1 MKEGWEYSTIGDLCD
16 KSNGLWK
23 GKTGPFVNVGVI
35 RNANFTKSFTL
46 SFDNI
51 EYLDVEAKQYKTR
64 KLQKGDLIVEKSGG
78 SEKQPVGRT
87 VLFDRDDG
95 EYSFSNFTSV
105 LRIKDRDII
114 SPEFLYKYI
123 LFVYLRGD
131 TRKMQKATTGIH
143 NIEFDKFL
151 SIPVPIPP
159 LSEQQSIVDY
169 LDSAFAKIDAMKAN
183 AEKALNEAKALFQAS
198 LKEMLEPKEGWEEKK
213 LGDIAEIKG
222 GKRLPK
228 GEKLLSEPTSHK
240 YIRVADFNEYG
251 TVDLGNIQYI
261 SDEVYE
267 QIKRYIINKE
277 DIYISI
283 AGTIGKS
290 GIIPE
295 ELDGANLT
303 ENACRLILSNE
314 INQRYM
320 YYVTISP
327 VFIRQEIESTK
338 ISAQPKLA
346 LTRLADIMISY
357 PSITEQQKIADTL
370 DSLKSKV
377 DRLQENYDKIS
388 QECDALKQAILRQ
401 IFE

>member
-16 KSNGLWK
+16 KMNGLWK
-23 GKTGPFVNVGVI
+23 GKIGPFVNVGVI

-87 VLFDRDDG
+87 VLFDKEDG

-105 LRIKDRDII
+105 LRIKDKSII
-114 SPEFLYKYI
+114 TPEFLYKYI

-151 SIPVPIPP
+151 SIPVPIIS
-159 LSEQQSIVDY
+159 LSEQQSIIDY

-198 LKEMLEPKEGWEEKK
+198 LREICSDIRYGTSTPSHENGEYKYLRMNNITNDGFLDVSHYKTISLPPKELEKCLVK
-213 LGDIAEIKG
+213 KGDIIFNRTNSRELV
-222 GKRLPK
+222 GKSCVFTEDENMVIAGYLIRIRLKDGFEPQFITYSMNLQRSLGLFQHLIVGAVHQANISANNIQK
-228 GEKLLSEPTSHK
+228 VIINYPLLSEQQSIVTS
-240 YIRVADFNEYG
+240 
-251 TVDLGNIQYI
+251 
-261 SDEVYE
+261 
-267 QIKRYIINKE
+267 
-277 DIYISI
+277 
-283 AGTIGKS
+283 
-290 GIIPE
+290 
-295 ELDGANLT
+295 
-303 ENACRLILSNE
+303 
-314 INQRYM
+314 
-320 YYVTISP
+320 
-327 VFIRQEIESTK
+327 
-338 ISAQPKLA
+338 
-346 LTRLADIMISY
+346 
-357 PSITEQQKIADTL
+357 L

-377 DRLQENYDKIS
+377 DRLQENYNKIS

-401 IFE
+401 VFE

>member
-1 MKEGWEYSTIGDLCD
+1 MKEGWEYSNIGDLCD
-16 KSNGLWK
+16 KINGLWK

-87 VLFDRDDG
+87 VLFDREEG

-105 LRIKDRDII
+105 LRIKDRTII

-151 SIPVPIPP
+151 SIPVPKIS

-183 AEKALNEAKALFQAS
+183 AEKALNDAKALFQAS

-213 LGDIAEIKG
+213 LGDLATDMYRGSGIRRDQVTKEGTPCVRYGEIYTTYNVGFDTCVSHTKEEYISSPKYFEHGDLLFAITGESVEDIGKTIAYLGNEKCLCGGDIICMKHNQNPKFLAYALTTPEAIRQKG
-222 GKRLPK
+222 MGKTKLKVVHTNAPALK
-228 GEKLLSEPTSHK
+228 GIIIPVPSLSEQQS
-240 YIRVADFNEYG
+240 IVA
-251 TVDLGNIQYI
+251 
-261 SDEVYE
+261 
-267 QIKRYIINKE
+267 
-277 DIYISI
+277 
-283 AGTIGKS
+283 
-290 GIIPE
+290 
-295 ELDGANLT
+295 
-303 ENACRLILSNE
+303 
-314 INQRYM
+314 
-320 YYVTISP
+320 
-327 VFIRQEIESTK
+327 
-338 ISAQPKLA
+338 
-346 LTRLADIMISY
+346 
-357 PSITEQQKIADTL
+357 TL

-377 DRLQENYDKIS
+377 DRLQANYDKIS

-401 IFE
+401 VFE

>member
-1 MKEGWEYSTIGDLCD
+1 MKLGDICD
-16 KSNGLWK
+16 FRSGFAFKSNKFTKIGEPIIRISDIQNEEIDDSNLVYFDPK
-23 GKTGPFVNVGVI
+23 SYTEDLSKYLIYPDDILIAMSGGTTGKLGINTSNRTLYLNQRVGVF
-35 RNANFTKSFTL
+35 RENKKYLNHRYLYYYLHTKSEE
-46 SFDNI
+46 S
-51 EYLDVEAKQYKTR
+51 
-64 KLQKGDLIVEKSGG
+64 
-78 SEKQPVGRT
+78 
-87 VLFDRDDG
+87 
-95 EYSFSNFTSV
+95 
-105 LRIKDRDII
+105 LRIAAGAAQ
-114 SPEFLYKYI
+114 P
-123 LFVYLRGD
+123 
-131 TRKMQKATTGIH
+131 
-143 NIEFDKFL
+143 NL
-151 SIPVPIPP
+151 STAQIKSFIIPVPP

-198 LKEMLEPKEGWEEKK
+198 LKKMLEPKEGWEEKK
-213 LGDIAEIKG
+213 VGEIAEIKG

-228 GEKLLSEPTSHK
+228 GEKLLTEPTTHK

-251 TVDLGNIQYI
+251 TVDLDDIRYI
-261 SDEVYE
+261 SDNVYE

-303 ENACRLILSNE
+303 ENACRLILSKE
-314 INQRYM
+314 INQRFM
-320 YYVTISP
+320 YYATISP
-327 VFIRQEIESTK
+327 EFIRQEIESTK

-346 LTRLADIMISY
+346 LTRLADILIAY
-357 PSITEQQKIADTL
+357 PSITEQQNIVITL

-377 DRLQENYDKIS
+377 YRLQENFDKIS

-401 IFE
+401 VFE